1 MNQKQCLEGF
11 DALIMPRRI
20 SSSVT
25 TGEYEILKLTTFAM
39 KLKLTLVDLIYLNIT
54 VARMMYLNCAVSE
67 GVRKSQAE
75 GKGSK
80 GK

>member
-1 MNQKQCLEGF
+1 
-11 DALIMPRRI
+11 
-20 SSSVT
+20 
-25 TGEYEILKLTTFAM
+25 M

-75 GKGSK
+75 GKGGK